1 MGKKI
6 GKVGIKITIIT
17 AIIVAINIFMDGM
30 WILGIPDIED
40 VQAVQITDRR
50 YSDEAKEFTDEES
63 IQLAVQLS
71 CFLKYKPLRKLQ
83 NDFEP
88 VVTLTYLLKDGTQRS
103 LSADENT
110 VWWKGKAYALKQEEI
125 FLNLCEGIFFFGE
138 AVEVE

>member
-6 GKVGIKITIIT
+6 GKEGIKIIIIT
-17 AIIVAINIFMDGM
+17 AIIVLVNIFMDGM

-50 YSDEAKEFTDEES
+50 YSDEAKGFADEET

-71 CFLKYKPLRKLQ
+71 GFLKYKPLRKPQ

-88 VVTLTYLLKDGTQRS
+88 GVNFTYLLKDGTQRS

-110 VWWKGKAYALKQEEI
+110 VWWKGKAYVLKQEEV
-125 FLNLCEGIFFFGE
+125 FLRLCEGIFFFGE
-138 AVEVE
+138 AIEAE

>member
-30 WILGIPDIED
+30 WILGIPYIED
-40 VQAVQITDRR
+40 IQAVQITDRR

-71 CFLKYKPLRKLQ
+71 GFLKYKPLRKPQ

-138 AVEVE
+138 AVEAE